1 MKRVQSFSKILLVTI
16 FIIQNVSAQ
25 DSTKKE
31 FTKIHMPDHGKII
44 LKQGSEC
51 SVRIETGK
59 RPATVTTDISNGVL
73 TLNSDDFVN
82 AYVTVKDL
90 ERIDISGNGK
100 VETDSSIT
108 TKDLELIISG
118 IGKIEMNLEAE
129 NLKTDIS
136 GKGSIELNG
145 SAKNMSVDI
154 SGAGKVE
161 ADNFSVSRCDV
172 NISGAGKSEVDV
184 KDELNINISGVG
196 SVNYV
201 NEPAKIS
208 QHISGLGKVGNSVS
222 ADESVTISGKSSDTT
237 TVNIGNKKVVIIGGE
252 DDDDDSKIEIR
263 EDDNGHEHSIIHYR
277 HSKKTQGHWGG
288 FELGFNNYGR
298 TAFSPELPAGYDF
311 LELNTGKSIAVN
323 LNLFDW
329 NAKIIGRNLM
339 FVTGLGITWN
349 NWRFQNDRT
358 LIANAP
364 ALSAN
369 FDSIDY
375 SKNKLTASYATL
387 PLLLEVN
394 SNEYEKKSFHAGV
407 GIIFGYRIGSHTKQV
422 YEENDK
428 TRKVKLYD
436 DFNLDPFR
444 YDATLRVG
452 FRGYTIFASYG
463 LNRLFKKNEGP
474 ELHPFTFGLTL
485 LNW

>member
-1 MKRVQSFSKILLVTI
+1 MKRIKTFSGILTGIL
-16 FIIQNVSAQ
+16 FLIQNASAQ
-25 DSTKKE
+25 DNTKE
-31 FTKIHMPDHGKII
+31 FTKINLPGHGKII
-44 LKQGSEC
+44 LKQGDES

-59 RPATVTTDISNGVL
+59 HHATVTTDISNGVL
-73 TLNSDDFVN
+73 TINSDDFAE
-82 AYVTVKDL
+82 AYVTVKNL
-90 ERIDISGNGK
+90 EKIDISGNGK
-100 VETDSSIT
+100 VETDSSIKV
-108 TKDLELIISG
+108 KDLELIISG
-118 IGKIEMNLEAE
+118 IGKMEMNLDAE

-136 GKGSIELNG
+136 GKGNIELNG
-145 SAKNMSVDI
+145 SAKNMSVEI

-161 ADNFSVSRCDV
+161 ADDFTVSKCDV

-184 KDELNINISGVG
+184 KDELNVNISGVG
-196 SVNYV
+196 NVNYKT
-201 NEPAKIS
+201 EPAKIS
-208 QHISGLGKVGNSVS
+208 QHISGLGKVGNRIST
-222 ADESVTISGKSSDTT
+222 DESVTVSGKSSDTT
-237 TVNIGNKKVVIIGGE
+237 TVNIGNKKVVIVGGE
-252 DDDDDSKIEIR
+252 DDDDDSKIEIK
-263 EDDNGHEHSIIHYR
+263 EDDNGNEHSIIHYH

-298 TAFSPELPAGYDF
+298 RTFSSELPAGYDF

-364 ALSAN
+364 TLSAN

-375 SKNKLTASYATL
+375 SKNKLTASYVTL
-387 PLLLEVN
+387 PLLLEFN
-394 SNEYEKKSFHAGV
+394 SSEYEKKSFHVGA

-422 YEENDK
+422 YEENGK
-428 TRKVKLYD
+428 TRKTKLYD

-452 FRGYTIFASYG
+452 FRGYTVFASYG

>member
-1 MKRVQSFSKILLVTI
+1 
-16 FIIQNVSAQ
+16 
-25 DSTKKE
+25 
-31 FTKIHMPDHGKII
+31 
-44 LKQGSEC
+44 
-51 SVRIETGK
+51 
-59 RPATVTTDISNGVL
+59 
-73 TLNSDDFVN
+73 
-82 AYVTVKDL
+82 
-90 ERIDISGNGK
+90 
-100 VETDSSIT
+100 
-108 TKDLELIISG
+108 
-118 IGKIEMNLEAE
+118 
-129 NLKTDIS
+129 
-136 GKGSIELNG
+136 
-145 SAKNMSVDI
+145 
-154 SGAGKVE
+154 
-161 ADNFSVSRCDV
+161 
-172 NISGAGKSEVDV
+172 
-184 KDELNINISGVG
+184 
-196 SVNYV
+196 
-201 NEPAKIS
+201 
-208 QHISGLGKVGNSVS
+208 
-222 ADESVTISGKSSDTT
+222 
-237 TVNIGNKKVVIIGGE
+237 
-252 DDDDDSKIEIR
+252 
-263 EDDNGHEHSIIHYR
+263 
-277 HSKKTQGHWGG
+277 
-288 FELGFNNYGR
+288 
-298 TAFSPELPAGYDF
+298 
-311 LELNTGKSIAVN
+311 
-323 LNLFDW
+323 
-329 NAKIIGRNLM
+329 M

-369 FDSIDY
+369 FDSIGY

-394 SNEYEKKSFHAGV
+394 SNEYEKKSFHVGV